1 MSDRQPSGTPNSNTG
16 ALAGAPAPEGQE
28 PDLASPTPLSRRDF
42 AALGGAAAL
51 GAFLPRPIAGET
63 RHPNHPQP
71 AALDVDAPEPLPS
84 FRYAMEAQTGRVYP
98 AGTAKESTVKQMPVA
113 EGLAG
118 VSMRLQPGAIR
129 ELHWHALA
137 AEWAFVLT
145 GRCQTTTFDP
155 EGRSEVNDFGPGDV
169 WYFPR
174 GFAHS
179 IQGLG
184 PGECHFVLIF
194 DNGHFS
200 EYGTFSVTDWTSL
213 TPPHVLAQNFGLPE
227 ATFAKL
233 PKGELYIGPGK
244 VPALDATARPDGAA
258 HDAPQTHKFRLLAQ
272 APRESPGGTIRIVS
286 SVEFPISAG
295 MTGAYL
301 TIAPGGLRTMHWH
314 PNADEWQYY
323 VAGHARLTVFGSSG
337 RARTEEVSAGD
348 ATYIPRGYG
357 HHIENVGTD
366 ECQIVAGFNSGV
378 YQEVGLTAWMHNVP
392 PALLADNL
400 GIDEE
405 HARRM
410 AQAAVPIAARL

>member
-1 MSDRQPSGTPNSNTG
+1 MSDRPSSPSPNSNTG
-16 ALAGAPAPEGQE
+16 APSVARRGATAPDAQDL
-28 PDLASPTPLSRRDF
+28 PLASPAPLSRRDF

-51 GAFLPRPIAGET
+51 GALMPHAAGAATRPAS
-63 RHPNHPQP
+63 RPQP
-71 AALDVDAPEPLPS
+71 VIADVPAGADDAPEPLPS

-98 AGTAKESTVKQMPVA
+98 SGTAKESTVKQLPVA

-174 GFAHS
+174 GYAHS

-184 PGECHFVLIF
+184 PGECHFLLIF

-213 TPPHVLAQNFGLPE
+213 TPPHVLSQNFGLPE
-227 ATFAKL
+227 AAFAKL
-233 PKGELYIGPGK
+233 PKGEVYIGPGK
-244 VPALDATARPDGAA
+244 VPSPDATARPDGSAR
-258 HDAPQTHKFRLLAQ
+258 DAPQTHKFRLMAQ

-286 SVEFPISAG
+286 SVEFPISGG

-348 ATYIPRGYG
+348 TTYIPRGYG
-357 HHIENVGTD
+357 HRTSENAIGARTSARSSPD
-366 ECQIVAGFNSGV
+366 STVAC
-378 YQEVGLTAWMHNVP
+378 
-392 PALLADNL
+392 
-400 GIDEE
+400 I
-405 HARRM
+405 RRWG
-410 AQAAVPIAARL
+410 

>member
-1 MSDRQPSGTPNSNTG
+1 MPDLHPSGSTG
-16 ALAGAPAPEGQE
+16 HASE
-28 PDLASPTPLSRRDF
+28 PPTPLSRRDF
-42 AALGGAAAL
+42 AALGGVAAL
-51 GAFLPRPIAGET
+51 GALIPRPIADGARRASAT
-63 RHPNHPQP
+63 APTSD
-71 AALDVDAPEPLPS
+71 AAEAPEPLPS
-84 FRYAMEAQTGRVYP
+84 FRYPMESQTGRVYA

-137 AEWAFVLT
+137 AEWAFVVT

-155 EGRSEVNDFGPGDV
+155 EGRSEVNNFGPGDV

-174 GFAHS
+174 GYAHS

-184 PGECHFVLIF
+184 PGECHFLLIF

-227 ATFAKL
+227 AAFARL

-244 VPALDATARPDGAA
+244 VPATDATARPDGAE

-286 SVEFPISAG
+286 SAEFPISAG

-323 VAGHARLTVFGSSG
+323 VAGRARLTVFGSSG
-337 RARTEEVSAGD
+337 RARTEDVSTGD

-366 ECQIVAGFNSGV
+366 EVQIIAGFNSGI

-400 GIDEE
+400 GLDEGQ
-405 HARRM
+405 ARQI
-410 AQAAVPIAARL
+410 AHAAVPIAARS